1 MSEIEMTEKTKSEK
15 INDSLKEIEKDLE
28 KGEESAILG
37 EDSSLQQEKK
47 TYINL
52 YFCQMSV
59 GILFTYLYIAV
70 SVFMNVI
77 NRVIFH
83 TYKFRF
89 NFTILFFQQFFCLIT
104 FITLS
109 FKSQKY
115 RDTVGEISI
124 QDFQSLQQ
132 NYISFAIIFILNNLC
147 GFVGSQLI
155 INTPMYLTLRKLV
168 LVMIYLNDLC
178 IGKKQLSF
186 FTSSCV
192 LLVTFG
198 SFLAGIED
206 FSRDYLGYIIVI
218 LYNTFTVLYN
228 KMTESFKKTTGIPNL
243 KLLVYNS
250 FLSCPILFVL
260 IIMTGEFRKI
270 YEYLTE
276 EKEFEGSYFGLLLYL
291 LISFSFC
298 VALNL
303 SFFISNEKNSSLFT
317 AMLSNSKDIAIT
329 ALSYFWLE
337 GTKFTFCIIGGL
349 LISTIGAVLI
359 SVKSMLD
366 NLKKKEKKE
375 YIPIEI
381 ADEKK

>member
-132 NYISFAIIFILNNLC
+132 NY
-147 GFVGSQLI
+147 
-155 INTPMYLTLRKLV
+155 TLL
-168 LVMIYLNDLC
+168 
-178 IGKKQLSF
+178 
-186 FTSSCV
+186 
-192 LLVTFG
+192 
-198 SFLAGIED
+198 
-206 FSRDYLGYIIVI
+206 
-218 LYNTFTVLYN
+218 
-228 KMTESFKKTTGIPNL
+228 P
-243 KLLVYNS
+243 
-250 FLSCPILFVL
+250 
-260 IIMTGEFRKI
+260 
-270 YEYLTE
+270 
-276 EKEFEGSYFGLLLYL
+276 
-291 LISFSFC
+291 
-298 VALNL
+298 
-303 SFFISNEKNSSLFT
+303 
-317 AMLSNSKDIAIT
+317 
-329 ALSYFWLE
+329 
-337 GTKFTFCIIGGL
+337 
-349 LISTIGAVLI
+349 
-359 SVKSMLD
+359 
-366 NLKKKEKKE
+366 
-375 YIPIEI
+375 
-381 ADEKK
+381 